1 MSFPIP
7 VRSIEKLTKQITVDC
22 PRLVFQFQA
31 RRLTRRVSATSMRHF
46 FLIACEMQ
54 AGITK
59 VYKIK
64 TSPRSGIGKMI
75 YHLFF
80 ILVDDES
87 LFVFLGVFLAF
98 IVF

>member
-1 MSFPIP
+1 M
-7 VRSIEKLTKQITVDC
+7 VDC

-31 RRLTRRVSATSMRHF
+31 RRLTRRVSATSMQHF
-46 FLIACEMQ
+46 FFFFIIACEMQ

-59 VYKIK
+59 VKKKIK
-64 TSPRSGIGKMI
+64 TSPKSGIGKMI

-80 ILVDDES
+80 ILFDDES
-87 LFVFLGVFLAF
+87 LFVFLGFFLAF